1 MRKSLLLLAVISLAA
16 ATSIQ
21 AAAGQK
27 TKAKINDINVTKS
40 VDKSTPT
47 LTKSAP
53 NPPKG
58 QTASPT
64 GGKAR

>member
-16 ATSIQ
+16 ATSTQ

-27 TKAKINDINVTKS
+27 TKAKINDISVTKK

-47 LTKSAP
+47 LMKTAP
-53 NPPKG
+53 NPPQG
-58 QTASPT
+58 QPANPT